1 MCGLRL
7 KHCNVVMLWFGCI
20 AVPQAFRNDLEEAG
34 WKVGRSPIYHS
45 VTATDGTVKVKR
57 NMIITVQQ
65 PG

>member
-1 MCGLRL
+1 
-7 KHCNVVMLWFGCI
+7 MLWFGCI

-45 VTATDGTVKVKR
+45 VTATDGTVKVKKD
-57 NMIITVQQ
+57 MIITVKQ